1 MIRISQADIPQIEED
16 FQLLVDEGPAQ
27 LITVI
32 WKGETHKCF
41 TPKKHDDG
49 QMVLDGMEMPS
60 VRKIC
65 QRTQE
70 GE

>member
-1 MIRISQADIPQIEED
+1 MIRISQADIKEIEEH
-16 FQLLVDEGPAQ
+16 FQGLVDKGPAQ

-32 WKGETHKCF
+32 WEGNIHKCF
-41 TPKKHDDG
+41 TPNKHDDG